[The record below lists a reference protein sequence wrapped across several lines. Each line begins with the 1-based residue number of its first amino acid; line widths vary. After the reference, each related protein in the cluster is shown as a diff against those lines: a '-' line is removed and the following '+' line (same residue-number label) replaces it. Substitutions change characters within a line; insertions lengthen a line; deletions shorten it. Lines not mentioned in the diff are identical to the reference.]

1 MQKNENSDH
10 ALELVDAR
18 RRGFLTKLLAGGA
31 AAAALPAMSTV
42 ALGAE
47 PGQGGGKG
55 KGGKGKGGAGK
66 GGAGKGGGTR
76 DPQAMAARMIQEHDR
91 DGDGALNAR
100 ELANALTAMAE
111 RRAGGQGAGGQGPG
125 GAGKGKGA
133 GGAGKGKG
141 GGAGKGKGG
150 AGGGVRP
157 QRPSTS

>member
-1 MQKNENSDH
+1 MQKNMNSNH

-31 AAAALPAMSTV
+31 AAAALPVMSTV

-66 GGAGKGGGTR
+66 GGAGKGDGAR
-76 DPQAMAARMIQEHDR
+76 DPQAMATRMIQEHDK

-125 GAGKGKGA
+125 GAGKGKGK
-133 GGAGKGKG
+133 GA